1 MHMCA
6 RMDRHCKQTI
16 IMIFKILVKIFKILV
31 MIFKIL
37 VKMCKIL
44 IMITINVNLFK
55 RMVEF
60 SSDLSEFKRK
70 EATKRHCHLFLTY
83 RYQLYDQIAVIF

>member
-1 MHMCA
+1 MIIITVAIVSFMHMCA
-6 RMDRHCKQTI
+6 RMDRHCKQII
-16 IMIFKILVKIFKILV
+16 IMI
-31 MIFKIL
+31 
-37 VKMCKIL
+37 CKIL
-44 IMITINVNLFK
+44 ILIIKILIMTTINVNLFK

>member
-16 IMIFKILVKIFKILV
+16 IMIFKIII

-37 VKMCKIL
+37 
-44 IMITINVNLFK
+44 IMTTINVNLFK